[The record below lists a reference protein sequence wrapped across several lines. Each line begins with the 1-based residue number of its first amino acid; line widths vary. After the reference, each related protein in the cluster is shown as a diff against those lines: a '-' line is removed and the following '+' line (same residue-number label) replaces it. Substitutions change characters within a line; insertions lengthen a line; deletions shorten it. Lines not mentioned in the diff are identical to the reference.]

1 MPEILLNK
9 SDSIWTFQGKSII
22 WILKGITSRWRYG
35 LLYSLGKW
43 MTYNGR
49 NWNSLKQLMVG
60 WAYEIGVLLTP
71 NSINKFDVSLNFFL
85 LKQL

>member
-1 MPEILLNK
+1 MREILLNK

-22 WILKGITSRWRYG
+22 WRYG
-35 LLYSLGKW
+35 LLYSLGKC

-71 NSINKFDVSLNFFL
+71 NSINKFDVSLNFLL

>member
-22 WILKGITSRWRYG
+22 WRYG
-35 LLYSLGKW
+35 LLYSLGKC

-49 NWNSLKQLMVG
+49 NWNSFKQVMFG
-60 WAYEIGVLLTP
+60 WAYEIDVLLTP
-71 NSINKFDVSLNFFL
+71 NNINRFVVHSNIVWFQ
-85 LKQL
+85 QL